1 MKYKLNTDNLPDNV
15 SLTAEVGQEAGKALL
30 LEEQFKEKLLTLK
43 ESYFSLT
50 PAEIETIFEIAKKY
64 C

>member
-1 MKYKLNTDNLPDNV
+1 MEYKLNTDNLPDNV

-30 LEEQFKEKLLTLK
+30 LEEQFKEKLRTLK